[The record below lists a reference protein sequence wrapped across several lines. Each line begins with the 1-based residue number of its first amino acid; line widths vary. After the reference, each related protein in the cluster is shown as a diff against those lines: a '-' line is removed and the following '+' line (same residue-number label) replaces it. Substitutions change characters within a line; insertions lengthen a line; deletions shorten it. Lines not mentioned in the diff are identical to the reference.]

1 MTNFEKNILLAET
14 DLFIASG
21 EIIHDAQIECEDFT
35 LNFSAHGNYTTEI
48 TSADYENPAEE
59 NIVGEIEVFDLFII
73 NDFAEICATPKETLY
88 LQTILNE
95 QL

>member
-1 MTNFEKNILLAET
+1 MNFEQNILSADL

-35 LNFSAHGNYTTEI
+35 LNFSVFGNYTTEI
-48 TSADYENPAEE
+48 ISADYENPAEE
-59 NIVGEIEVFDLFII
+59 IVKGEIEVFDLFII
-73 NDFAEICATPKETLY
+73 NDLAEICATPKETLY

>member
-1 MTNFEKNILLAET
+1 MNFEQNILSADL

-35 LNFSAHGNYTTEI
+35 LNFSVFGNYTTEI
-48 TSADYENPAEE
+48 IPADYENPAEE
-59 NIVGEIEVFDLFII
+59 IVKGEIEVFNLFII
-73 NDFAEICATPKETLY
+73 NDLAEICATPKETLY